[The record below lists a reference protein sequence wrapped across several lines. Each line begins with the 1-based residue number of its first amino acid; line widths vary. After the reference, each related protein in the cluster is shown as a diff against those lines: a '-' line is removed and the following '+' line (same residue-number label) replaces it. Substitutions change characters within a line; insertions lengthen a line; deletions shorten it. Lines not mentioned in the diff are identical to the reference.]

1 MKCLDNTKITQI
13 INTFEYLR
21 DDVAMT
27 DIKEG
32 IRDPDQ
38 EVELII
44 QFIEN
49 SPDTFDPRT
58 TLVIGC
64 FAGAG
69 MTLLALILWV
79 ALS

>member
-1 MKCLDNTKITQI
+1 MKTTRI
-13 INTFEYLR
+13 IDTLEYLR

-32 IRDPDQ
+32 IRDPDW
-38 EVELII
+38 EVESAI
-44 QFIEN
+44 QSIEN

-79 ALS
+79 ASN